1 MTNLECVAPFHW
13 SSVSTRVVGARLAKR
28 LDLTTARALE
38 IPRAILADSEK
49 MEESMTSGEL
59 IGLLVL
65 LVIVFVV
72 AERGYLFK
80 LFRCDP
86 WSKHDKGGD
95 G

>member
-1 MTNLECVAPFHW
+1 
-13 SSVSTRVVGARLAKR
+13 
-28 LDLTTARALE
+28 
-38 IPRAILADSEK
+38 